1 MVLPM
6 HAQAQPNT
14 NAVAYIRVSTDEQ
27 HLGPEAQRAAI
38 EAWADRQG
46 VQVVAWHVDHGV
58 SGAAPLDKRPGLA
71 AALDDLQAGADLV
84 VAKRDRLA
92 RDTLA
97 AAMLERLVERAG
109 ARIVAADGVGNGD
122 GPEARLMRR
131 MVDAFAEYEREIIR
145 ARTRSAMAAK
155 ARRGERV
162 GGVPVGYRVSAD
174 GVTLERDPAEFR
186 IVAAVLQ
193 ARRAGMTLRAI
204 SDELT
209 AAGYTTR
216 KGGKISHTQVRRILQ
231 REAA

>member
-1 MVLPM
+1 LTM
-6 HAQAQPNT
+6 HAQPQSYT
-14 NAVAYIRVSTDEQ
+14 VAVAYLRVSTDEQ

-38 EAWADRQG
+38 EAWADREG
-46 VQVVAWHVDHGV
+46 VQVAAWHVDHGV
-58 SGAAPLDKRPGLA
+58 SGAAPLDKRPALA
-71 AALDDLQAGADLV
+71 AALDDLQAGAVLV

-97 AAMLERLVERAG
+97 AAMLERLAARAG

-122 GPEARLMRR
+122 GPEDRLMRR

-145 ARTRSAMAAK
+145 ARTRSALAAK
-155 ARRGERV
+155 ARRGERT
-162 GGVPVGYRVSAD
+162 GGVPVGYRVGAD
-174 GVTLERDPAEFR
+174 GVSLERDPAEAR
-186 IVAAVLQ
+186 IVAAVLR
-193 ARRAGMTLRAI
+193 ARDAGLSLRAI

-216 KGGKISHTQVRRILQ
+216 KGGPISHTQVRRILQ

>member
-1 MVLPM
+1 M